1 MNIINIDFLNKEKIK
16 VKSVCI
22 KTNNQDIIKYLIDTF
37 EKLPINICISNN
49 SFKIYD
55 NVIVH
60 DIERNEEEFYEVVSV
75 VIKSAI
81 EKFYEK
87 EIMQKCIKQNYFYLN
102 ELEQGYVLKISSQI
116 MSLPDNK
123 IGYKN
128 KLLKKLIKDYITQN
142 KSIVLDGFMNFR
154 VKEYKDLLDNIVEVS
169 VVSFLELTSF

>member
-1 MNIINIDFLNKEKIK
+1 M
-16 VKSVCI
+16 KSVCI
-22 KTNNQDIIKYLIDTF
+22 KTNHQDMIEYLMNTF
-37 EKLPINICISNN
+37 EKIPMNLCISNGK
-49 SFKIYD
+49 FKMYD

-60 DIERNEEEFYEVVSV
+60 DLERNENEFYEVVAIV
-75 VIKSAI
+75 LKSAI

-87 EIMQKCIKQNYFYLN
+87 EIIEKCIRQNYFYLD
-102 ELEQGYVLKISSQI
+102 EIEQEYVLKISHQI

-128 KLLKKLIKDYITQN
+128 KILKNLVKRYIMEN
-142 KSIVLDGFMNFR
+142 KTIVLDGFMNFR

>member
-1 MNIINIDFLNKEKIK
+1 M
-16 VKSVCI
+16 KSVCI
-22 KTNNQDIIKYLIDTF
+22 KTNNQEIIEYLINTF
-37 EKLPINICISNN
+37 EKLSVNFCISNYR
-49 SFKIYD
+49 FKMYD

-60 DIERNEEEFYEVVSV
+60 DIERNEEQFYEIVSI

-87 EIMQKCIKQNYFYLN
+87 EIIKKCVKQNYFYLD
-102 ELEQGYVLKISSQI
+102 EVEQEYVLKISNQI

-128 KLLKKLIKDYITQN
+128 KLLKNLVKKYIMEN
-142 KSIVLDGFMNFR
+142 KSIILDGFINFR
-154 VKEYKDLLDNIVEVS
+154 AQEYKKLLDNIVEVS

>member
-1 MNIINIDFLNKEKIK
+1 M
-16 VKSVCI
+16 KSICI
-22 KTNNQDIIKYLIDTF
+22 KTNNQEIIDYLINTF
-37 EKLPINICISNN
+37 EKLPINLCLSNYK
-49 SFKIYD
+49 FKIYS

-60 DIERNEEEFYEVVSV
+60 DIEKNENEFYEVVAI

-87 EIMQKCIKQNYFYLN
+87 DIIRKCVKQNYFYLDDM
-102 ELEQGYVLKISSQI
+102 EQEYVLKISNQI
-116 MSLPDNK
+116 MNLPDNK

-128 KLLKKLIKDYITQN
+128 KLLKNLVKRYITEN

-154 VKEYKDLLDNIVEVS
+154 TKEYKDLLDNIVEVS

>member
-1 MNIINIDFLNKEKIK
+1 M
-16 VKSVCI
+16 KSICI
-22 KTNNQDIIKYLIDTF
+22 KTNNQEIINYFINTF
-37 EKLPINICISNN
+37 EKLPINLCISNYR
-49 SFKIYD
+49 FKMYD

-60 DIERNEEEFYEVVSV
+60 DLSQNEDEFCEIVAI

-87 EIMQKCIKQNYFYLN
+87 EIIRKCIKQNYFYLN
-102 ELEQGYVLKISSQI
+102 EMEQEYVLKISNQI
-116 MSLPDNK
+116 MNLPDNK

-128 KLLKKLIKDYITQN
+128 KLLKNLVKKYIIEN
-142 KSIVLDGFMNFR
+142 KSIILDGFMNFR